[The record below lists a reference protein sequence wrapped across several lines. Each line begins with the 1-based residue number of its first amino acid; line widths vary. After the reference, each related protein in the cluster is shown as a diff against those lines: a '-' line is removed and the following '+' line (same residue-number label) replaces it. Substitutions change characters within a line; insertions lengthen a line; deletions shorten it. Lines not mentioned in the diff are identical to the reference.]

1 MPDPSRT
8 IESCNSQI
16 KDGQLFHKFDCNNNI
31 HHADDTQLYNR
42 LSLKDHAVCHQQVN
56 CMEQCIEDVRGWMT
70 ANRLKLNEAKTEVII
85 ITSKNNS
92 HCVKDINIMIGEESI
107 SPKPSAKNLG
117 AVIDSNLMMERQVN
131 SVTSSM
137 YHYIRCIAKVK
148 HQLTKEACAQ
158 AINTTVLSR
167 LDYHNGL
174 LLGAP
179 EKLVHKLQVAQNSAA
194 RLLTGTSRRE
204 HITPVL
210 KHLHWLPVRQRI
222 TFKVLTN
229 IQKSLHSE
237 TAPQY
242 MRELC
247 PVHQPRRTLRSS
259 ADHWRVEVSRS
270 RNQYGARSIS
280 TLGAQLW
287 NELPINIRG
296 PISRATFRKHLKTIL
311 FKQAYN

>member
-1 MPDPSRT
+1 
-8 IESCNSQI
+8 
-16 KDGQLFHKFDCNNNI
+16 
-31 HHADDTQLYNR
+31 
-42 LSLKDHAVCHQQVN
+42 
-56 CMEQCIEDVRGWMT
+56 MEQCVTDVRCWMT
-70 ANRLKLNEAKTEVII
+70 ANRLKLNEAKTEVVI
-85 ITSKNNS
+85 ITGKNSS
-92 HCVKDINIMIGEESI
+92 HRVKDITIMIGEDTI
-107 SPKPSAKNLG
+107 TPKPSAKNLG
-117 AVIDSNLMMERQVN
+117 AIIDANLMMERQVN
-131 SVTSSM
+131 TVTSSM
-137 YHYIRCIAKVK
+137 YYYIRCIAKVK
-148 HQLTKEACAQ
+148 HQLTKEACTQ

-174 LLGAP
+174 LLGAS

-237 TAPQY
+237 KAPQY
-242 MRELC
+242 MRDLC

-259 ADHWRVEVSRS
+259 ADHWRMEVSRS
-270 RNQYGARSIS
+270 RNQYGARSIR

-287 NELPINIRG
+287 NELPANIRG
-296 PISRATFRKHLKTIL
+296 PISQVTFRKHLKTVL
-311 FKQAYN
+311 FKKAYD